1 MNLIFTKHRRPAVAI
16 VAAHICGVHKLQF
29 SKALLPTIVLNLM
42 VFILTD
48 DHLLFPQRL
57 PISIK

>member
-48 DHLLFPQRL
+48 DCT
-57 PISIK
+57 ISIK